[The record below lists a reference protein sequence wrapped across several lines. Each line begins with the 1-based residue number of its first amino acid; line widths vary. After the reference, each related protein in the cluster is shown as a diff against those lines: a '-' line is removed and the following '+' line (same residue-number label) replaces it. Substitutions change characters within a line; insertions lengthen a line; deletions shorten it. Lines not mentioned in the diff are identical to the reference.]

1 MRGLLIGAGVLAI
14 AIALALRGRAS
25 DELAGRLA
33 AGLPSLDAAPDPVS
47 PDPGPTPP
55 IDYAAAPGSFSDG
68 LAVLGSEI
76 MTSIRKVFTIP
87 PAGQPYAEAIRAAE
101 QKNGLPDSLLARVL
115 YQESRFRPD
124 IITGKVRSRT
134 GATGIAQFMPKTAA
148 ALGVDPLNPTSAI
161 NGAARELRSLFDRF
175 GDWTHAIAAYNWG
188 QGNLAKYGLDRAP
201 AETKAYVSEIGSD
214 VTLT

>member
-1 MRGLLIGAGVLAI
+1 MRAAIVVVGAIAI

-33 AGLPSLDAAPDPVS
+33 AGLPSLDAAPDPVAA
-47 PDPGPTPP
+47 DQG
-55 IDYAAAPGSFSDG
+55 AAAAIESAAATGSFSDG

-76 MTSIRKVFTIP
+76 MTSIRKTFAIP
-87 PAGQPYAEAIRAAE
+87 PSGQPYAETIRAAE
-101 QKNGLPDSLLARVL
+101 QKNGLPESLLARVL

-124 IITGKVRSRT
+124 IITGKVRSKA

>member
-1 MRGLLIGAGVLAI
+1 MRAFLLIAVVAGA

-33 AGLPSLDAAPDPVS
+33 AGLSPIEAEPDV
-47 PDPGPTPP
+47 
-55 IDYAAAPGSFSDG
+55 YAADPIPASAIEFAAASGSFSDG
-68 LAVLGSEI
+68 LAVLGNDI
-76 MTSIRKVFTIP
+76 MTTIRKVFTIP
-87 PAGQPYAEAIRAAE
+87 PAGQPYAETIRAAE
-101 QKNGLPDSLLARVL
+101 QRNGLPESLLARVL

-124 IITGKVRSRT
+124 VITGKVRSKA

-188 QGNLAKYGLDRAP
+188 QGNLARYGLDRAP

-214 VTLT
+214 VTLI